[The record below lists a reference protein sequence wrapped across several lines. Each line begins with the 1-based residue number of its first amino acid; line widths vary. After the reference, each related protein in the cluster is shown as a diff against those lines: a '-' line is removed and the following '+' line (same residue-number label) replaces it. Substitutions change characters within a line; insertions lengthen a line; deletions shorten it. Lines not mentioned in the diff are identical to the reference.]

1 MALGIHLRLVSVA
14 FCWGISWPLG
24 RVVAQNVEP
33 FTAAAFRFVL
43 ASALLLGWLHW
54 RGDLKI
60 KGLSLKTW
68 RGLALGGLLG
78 TFAYSVCF
86 LMALR
91 YIEAGRASVF
101 TSVSPAITVLCA
113 MVVFRERI
121 NRLTLI
127 GMGLCLV
134 GALLALGAGQDAQQ
148 SVQQSVQQS
157 ALGARLGLGEWLL
170 LAAMGLWAAY
180 TLINRVLVRDIDPL
194 LATALMFG
202 IGSVLLVLG
211 SLVVEGLVGWQHLFT
226 ASALVWTNMILL
238 VLLSTVLAY
247 AWYAQGIQLL
257 GAGKAAAYTI
267 LVPLFGVMSS
277 VIFLGEPLTVGIV
290 LGVCFA
296 LAGTWCMNRAKNR

>member
-54 RGDLKI
+54 RGALKI
-60 KGLSLKTW
+60 KGLNAKTW
-68 RGLALGGLLG
+68 RGLVLGGLLG

-91 YIEAGRASVF
+91 YVEAGKASVF

-113 MVVFRERI
+113 VVVFRERI
-121 NRLTLI
+121 NQLTLI

-134 GALLALGAGQDAQQ
+134 GALLALGAGQN
-148 SVQQSVQQS
+148 
-157 ALGARLGLGEWLL
+157 ALGSRFGLGEMLL

-180 TLINRVLVRDIDPL
+180 TLINRALVRDIDPL

-202 IGSVLLVLG
+202 MGACLLVLG
-211 SLVVEGLVGWQHLFT
+211 SLVVEGLVGWRHLFT
-226 ASALVWTNMILL
+226 ASALVWGNMILL

-277 VIFLGEPLTVGIV
+277 VIFLDEPLTVGIV